1 LALHTLKIGKSVL
14 TYLEVALVV
23 VVRVPI
29 VAL

>member
-14 TYLEVALVV
+14 AYLEVALVV